1 MSFEACAGIV
11 ERGDP
16 ERFLAIMAGPVEA
29 RRILFPIIAFNVEVS
44 RAPWVTQEPMI
55 AEMRLQWWRD
65 ALEEI
70 AEGRLVRAHEVT
82 TPLAE
87 VLTPKQARD
96 LDRLVAE
103 RRWDIY
109 ADPFEDAAHFEEYLT
124 ATAANL
130 LVTCAQALG
139 DASAEVVRGFGWGVG
154 LANWLR
160 AVPELEARGKVP
172 MVDGRPEAVRLLAE
186 RGIAL
191 IREARA
197 RRAAVSAKSSPA
209 MLMGWKAEPVLQA
222 AARHPEAVVQ
232 GALDPS
238 PARAK
243 LSLMVKSATARW

>member
-1 MSFEACAGIV
+1 MSFEACAALV

-16 ERFLAIMAGPVEA
+16 DRFIAIMAAPVAA
-29 RRILFPIIAFNVEVS
+29 RRVLFPIAAFNVEVS
-44 RAPWVTQEPMI
+44 RAPWVTEEPMI

-70 AEGRLVRAHEVT
+70 ADGKLVRRHEVV

-87 VLTPKQARD
+87 VITPKQASR
-96 LDRLVAE
+96 LDRLVAM

-109 ADPFEDAAHFEEYLT
+109 KEPFEDAGHFETYLD
-124 ATAANL
+124 ATAADL
-130 LVTCAQALG
+130 MVVSAQALG
-139 DASAEVVRGFGWGVG
+139 DASAEVVRGFGWGAG

-160 AVPELEARGKVP
+160 AVPELQARGRVP
-172 MVDGRPEAVRLLAE
+172 MVDGRPEAVKLLAA

-191 IREARA
+191 IQEARA
-197 RRAAVSAKSSPA
+197 RRAAVSVPA
-209 MLMGWKAEPVLQA
+209 RAALLTGWKAETVLRKA
-222 AARHPEAVVQ
+222 ASNPAAVLA

-243 LSLMVKSATARW
+243 LSLMVKAATGRW